1 MNEENIVLHGTAIK
15 SSLIDSILLSI
26 FHHSL
31 YQQKQQ
37 EQQVQQY
44 YLGNGLPYIYIKS
57 FLK

>member
-1 MNEENIVLHGTAIK
+1 MNEENIVLHGVAVE
-15 SSLIDSILLSI
+15 SSLIDSTLLSI
-26 FHHSL
+26 LRHSL
-31 YQQKQQ
+31 YQQEQQ

>member
-37 EQQVQQY
+37 EQQVQRY
-44 YLGNGLPYIYIKS
+44 
-57 FLK
+57 